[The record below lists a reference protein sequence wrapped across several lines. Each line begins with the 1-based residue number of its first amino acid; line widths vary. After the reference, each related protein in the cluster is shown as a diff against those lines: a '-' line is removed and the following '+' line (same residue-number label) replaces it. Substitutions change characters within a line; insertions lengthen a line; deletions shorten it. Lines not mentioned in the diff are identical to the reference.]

1 MKKRLATWV
10 SLSFLACLVTGII
23 IVTQGGILTQYSQ
36 AFEPTK
42 IEPCLPKV
50 DLKKVFERHQIGSTK
65 FQKKRYFLYALIEN
79 KAVPPFDDWY
89 HKDTTYTIVS
99 ADEIGCL
106 VEMPSEESY
115 KATWEKYIPQIVAR
129 ELALAELKHKINQ
142 FGGIDNYIKEVNEG
156 NFGENSLQPWL
167 FFPEQAWAWKQL
179 GYKFPEP
186 YKIIKDISEV
196 YDDSYSPMY
205 DY

>member
-106 VEMPSEESY
+106 VEMPSEESF
-115 KATWEKYIPQIVAR
+115 KLSWSEYIPQKAAR
-129 ELALAELKHKINQ
+129 DLALAELTYQIKQ
-142 FGGIDNYIKEVNEG
+142 YGGVEPYLKSLVEA
-156 NFGENSLQPWL
+156 NFGETSSDPFY
-167 FFPEQAWAWKQL
+167 FFSEQVWAFQQL
-179 GYKFPEP
+179 KIKVPEP
-186 YKIIKDISEV
+186 YEIIRDTSSLFDE
-196 YDDSYSPMY
+196 SYSPMF
-205 DY
+205 D